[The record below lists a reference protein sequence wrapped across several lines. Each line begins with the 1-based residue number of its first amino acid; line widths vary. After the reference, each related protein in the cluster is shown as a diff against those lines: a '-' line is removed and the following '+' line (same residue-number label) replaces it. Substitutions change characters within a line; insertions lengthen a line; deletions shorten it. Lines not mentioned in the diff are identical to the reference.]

1 MAAEGV
7 GENDCGY
14 KFGFDVR
21 GDSLE
26 SSCYEEGRSAY
37 EQIDTSMNSAL
48 RGEMRSRSGG
58 RHTVPQIFIDNEH
71 IGDCEE
77 LFRLENAGHL
87 DRLLRVS

>member
-1 MAAEGV
+1 MSDIPKVEIYTGAA
-7 GENDCGY
+7 CGY
-14 KFGFDVR
+14 CMQALLLL
-21 GDSLE
+21 DSKNIT
-26 SSCYEEGRSAY
+26 Y
-37 EQIDTSMNSAL
+37 EQIDTSMNSA
-48 RGEMRSRSGG
+48 RRADMRSRSGG

>member
-1 MAAEGV
+1 MSDSPKVEIYTGV
-7 GENDCGY
+7 ACGY
-14 KFGFDVR
+14 CMR
-21 GDSLE
+21 ALCLLDSKNTT
-26 SSCYEEGRSAY
+26 Y
-37 EQIDTSMNSAL
+37 EQIDTSMNSA
-48 RGEMRSRSGG
+48 RRAEMRSRSGG

>member
-1 MAAEGV
+1 MSDTPKVEIYTGSA
-7 GENDCGY
+7 CGY
-14 KFGFDVR
+14 CMR
-21 GDSLE
+21 ALRLLDSKNVT
-26 SSCYEEGRSAY
+26 Y
-37 EQIDTSMNSAL
+37 EQIDTSMNSA
-48 RGEMRSRSGG
+48 RRADMRSRSGG

>member
-1 MAAEGV
+1 MSDTPTVEIYTSAA
-7 GENDCGY
+7 CGY
-14 KFGFDVR
+14 CMR
-21 GDSLE
+21 ALRLLDSKNIT
-26 SSCYEEGRSAY
+26 Y

-48 RGEMRSRSGG
+48 RADMQRRSGG
-58 RHTVPQIFIDNEH
+58 RQTVPQIFIDNEH

>member
-1 MAAEGV
+1 MRAL
-7 GENDCGY
+7 
-14 KFGFDVR
+14 R
-21 GDSLE
+21 LLDSKNVT
-26 SSCYEEGRSAY
+26 Y

-48 RGEMRSRSGG
+48 RADMRSRSGG
-58 RHTVPQIFIDNEH
+58 HHTVPQIFIDNEH

>member
-1 MAAEGV
+1 MSDSPKVEIYTGV
-7 GENDCGY
+7 ACGY
-14 KFGFDVR
+14 CMR
-21 GDSLE
+21 ALRLLDSKNT
-26 SSCYEEGRSAY
+26 AY

-48 RGEMRSRSGG
+48 RAEMRSRSGG

-77 LFRLENAGHL
+77 LIRLENAGLL

>member
-1 MAAEGV
+1 
-7 GENDCGY
+7 
-14 KFGFDVR
+14 
-21 GDSLE
+21 
-26 SSCYEEGRSAY
+26 
-37 EQIDTSMNSAL
+37 MNSAL
-48 RGEMRSRSGG
+48 RVDMRSRSGG

>member
-1 MAAEGV
+1 MGDTPKVEIYIGAA
-7 GENDCGY
+7 CGY
-14 KFGFDVR
+14 CMQALR
-21 GDSLE
+21 LLDSKNIT
-26 SSCYEEGRSAY
+26 Y

-48 RGEMRSRSGG
+48 RADMRSRSGG
-58 RHTVPQIFIDNEH
+58 HHTVPQIFIENEH

>member
-1 MAAEGV
+1 MSDTPKVEIYTSVA
-7 GENDCGY
+7 CGY
-14 KFGFDVR
+14 CMQALR
-21 GDSLE
+21 LLDSKNIT
-26 SSCYEEGRSAY
+26 Y
-37 EQIDTSMNSAL
+37 EQIDTSMNSA
-48 RGEMRSRSGG
+48 RRADMRSRSGG